1 MVGSS
6 DFVDFGSGRGRFF
19 VQDLSLECAAETC
32 RLVGALPNHLR
43 SQQDQ
48 AVRAAARMPL
58 AIAEGAGRQGRD
70 RRHMWRI
77 AYGTAPRHRWGGQSR
92 PRRPQAAEPA
102 QRAGRLAGP
111 FQRWQIGEAN
121 ERGNYPST

>member
-77 AYGTAPRHRWGGQSR
+77 AYGTARETSAVVELLVALDAVDVQAGKTLLSR
-92 PRRPQAAEPA
+92 LDRVQALLWKAIA
-102 QRAGRLAGP
+102 SVAG
-111 FQRWQIGEAN
+111 
-121 ERGNYPST
+121 